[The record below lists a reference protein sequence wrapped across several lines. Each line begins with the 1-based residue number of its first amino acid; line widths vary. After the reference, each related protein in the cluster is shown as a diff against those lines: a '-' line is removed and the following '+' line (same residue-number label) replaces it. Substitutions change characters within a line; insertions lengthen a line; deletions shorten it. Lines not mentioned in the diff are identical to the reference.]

1 MSLKKPRIHRCG
13 FTNIDFRTKN
23 DFENLK
29 LYEPWKIPKDFG
41 SMGKSFYY
49 PSYSEAK
56 KIFSVS
62 KSLNKLKNIIQGSP
76 DPKAY
81 PGALYYKKNNI
92 KPNIV
97 QEFRKERVAE
107 LDESGIG
114 KEKYIGDSM
123 MISDINKY
131 RLERKNKKR
140 DINEN
145 KGLKQDNISRMEQTK
160 TQKTQK
166 NKEGPHETQLVKI
179 DAKETLDNKI
189 DLKKIQEIRFAL
201 RRRYSSRTDIRKIF
215 KEWDLNAVG
224 EITLY
229 SAHEMINRLCIPIN
243 YNETRALIA
252 SSNTRGTESLNLEE
266 FIHLIFSDNE
276 ALKVDLNKIEF
287 KDEKLFSEGI
297 ESENIKNNLQ
307 KSIIEMNKNNEILTI
322 KQFLHTRTSIINTA
336 AINNNINT
344 DQCTK
349 EQFKLLMQTLK
360 FPEKYY
366 RDILMDTLFNT
377 YLNKDGETMN
387 MTKLCEDCLNLKD
400 ENNFSQFKDRV
411 FEAFE
416 NKLDNQIKEVDE
428 TVVDL
433 KNEKDSRL
441 NLVQDLGKQIEER
454 KEIEK
459 KLKEIDEKNEK
470 EVLNPQPSTA
480 FINKVYKDHRLMYE
494 KLNQAEEAFVPKQN
508 ISLLEQYK
516 TRFNG
521 NPPHKD
527 TFYMI
532 NQDHKG
538 SSYIDEKERFNI
550 ISNNLTD
557 FIRKD
562 KEKKRLKELAKLNTI
577 RKYEKMREDACKTM
591 EKIFEQKDIACQN
604 KRTVR
609 QYEYE
614 LLNRIRNEFVE

>member
-1 MSLKKPRIHRCG
+1 MSLKKPRVHRCG
-13 FTNIDFRTKN
+13 FTNLDFRTKG
-23 DFENLK
+23 DYESLK
-29 LYEPWKIPKDFG
+29 LYEPWKIPKEFG
-41 SMGKSFYY
+41 TMGKSFYY
-49 PSYSEAK
+49 PSFSEAR

-97 QEFRKERVAE
+97 QEFRTERVAE

-123 MISDINKY
+123 MISDIRKY

-140 DINEN
+140 ENSEN
-145 KGLKQDNISRMEQTK
+145 KALKQDYITRMEK
-160 TQKTQK
+160 EKNIK
-166 NKEGPHETQLVKI
+166 NKEATQETQLVKI
-179 DAKETLDNKI
+179 EAKETLDNKI
-189 DLKKIQEIRFAL
+189 DLNKIQEIRLAL
-201 RRRYSSRTDIRKIF
+201 RRRYANRTDIRKIF

-229 SAHEMINRLCIPIN
+229 SAHDMINRLSIPIN

-276 ALKVDLNKIEF
+276 ALKVDLKKIEF

-307 KSIIEMNKNNEILTI
+307 KSIVEMNKNNEILTI
-322 KQFLHTRTSIINTA
+322 KQHLHTRTSIIELA
-336 AINNNINT
+336 AKNNNI
-344 DQCTK
+344 DLDKCSK
-349 EQFKLLMQTLK
+349 EQFRFLMQTLK

-377 YLNKDGETMN
+377 YLNPDKETMN
-387 MTKLCEDCLNLKD
+387 MGQLCEECLNMKD
-400 ENNFSQFKDRV
+400 ENNFSEFKDRV
-411 FEAFE
+411 FDFFE
-416 NKLDNQIKEVDE
+416 NKIENQLKEVDE
-428 TVVDL
+428 TVTDL
-433 KNEKDSRL
+433 KNEKEERL
-441 NLVQDLGKQIEER
+441 NLIKDLGKQIEEK

-459 KLKEIDEKNEK
+459 KLREIEEKNEK

-494 KLNQAEEAFVPKQN
+494 KLNQAEEAFVAKQN

-521 NPPHKD
+521 NPPHKN

-532 NQDHKG
+532 NQDPRG
-538 SSYIDEKERFNI
+538 SSYINEKERFNI
-550 ISNNLTD
+550 SSNNLTD

-562 KEKKRLKELAKLNTI
+562 KEKKRLKELAKLNSI
-577 RKYEKMREDACKTM
+577 RKFENMREEACKTM
-591 EKIFEQKDIACQN
+591 EKIFEQKDIAYQN

-609 QYEYE
+609 QFDYE

>member
-1 MSLKKPRIHRCG
+1 MSLKKQRIHRCG
-13 FTNIDFRTKN
+13 FTNLDFRTKG
-23 DFENLK
+23 DFESLK
-29 LYEPWKIPKDFG
+29 LYEPWKIPKEFG
-41 SMGKSFYY
+41 TMGKSFYY
-49 PSYSEAK
+49 LSFSEAR

-81 PGALYYKKNNI
+81 IGALYYKKNNI

-97 QEFRKERVAE
+97 QEFRTERVAE

-123 MISDINKY
+123 MIADINKY

-140 DINEN
+140 DVHDN
-145 KGLKQDNISRMEQTK
+145 KGLKQDYISRMEKAK
-160 TQKTQK
+160 TLK
-166 NKEGPHETQLVKI
+166 NKEATQETQLVKI
-179 DAKETLDNKI
+179 EAQETLDNKI
-189 DLKKIQEIRFAL
+189 DLKKIQEIRLAL
-201 RRRYSSRTDIRKIF
+201 RRRYANRTDIRKIF

-229 SAHEMINRLCIPIN
+229 SAHDMINRLSIPIN

-252 SSNTRGTESLNLEE
+252 SSNTRGTETLNLEE
-266 FIHLIFSDNE
+266 FMHLIFSDNE
-276 ALKVDLNKIEF
+276 ALKVDLKKIEF

-297 ESENIKNNLQ
+297 ESENMKNNLQ
-307 KSIIEMNKNNEILTI
+307 KSIVEMNKNNEIVTI
-322 KQFLHTRTSIINTA
+322 KQHLHSRTSIIDLA
-336 AINNNINT
+336 AKNNKIDT
-344 DQCTK
+344 EKCSK
-349 EQFKLLMQTLK
+349 EQFKFLMQTLK

-387 MTKLCEDCLNLKD
+387 MMKLCEDCINIKD
-400 ENNFSQFKDRV
+400 ENNFSEFKDKV
-411 FEAFE
+411 FNCFQ
-416 NKLDNQIKEVDE
+416 NKIEIQLKEVDDS
-428 TVVDL
+428 VIGL
-433 KNEKDSRL
+433 KTEKDTRL
-441 NLVQDLGKQIEER
+441 NLVIDLGKQIEER

-459 KLKEIDEKNEK
+459 ELREFDEKNEK

-480 FINKVYKDHRLMYE
+480 FIKKIYKDHRLMYE
-494 KLNQAEEAFVPKQN
+494 RLNQAEEAFIAKQN
-508 ISLLEQYK
+508 ISLLDQYK

-532 NQDHKG
+532 NQDPKG
-538 SSYIDEKERFNI
+538 SSYINEKERFDV
-550 ISNNLTD
+550 STNLAD
-557 FIRKD
+557 FIRREQEQKKLKD
-562 KEKKRLKELAKLNTI
+562 LARLKSI
-577 RKYEKMREDACKTM
+577 RKFENMRQEACKTM

-604 KRTVR
+604 KRTAR
-609 QYEYE
+609 MYNYE

>member
-13 FTNIDFRTKN
+13 FTNLDFRTKG
-23 DFENLK
+23 DFESLK
-29 LYEPWKIPKDFG
+29 LYEPWQIPKEFG
-41 SMGKSFYY
+41 TMGKSFYY
-49 PSYSEAK
+49 PSFSEAR

-97 QEFRKERVAE
+97 QEFRTDRVAE

-123 MISDINKY
+123 MIADINKY

-140 DINEN
+140 DLHEN
-145 KGLKQDNISRMEQTK
+145 KLQKQDYLSRIEKAKNI
-160 TQKTQK
+160 K
-166 NKEGPHETQLVKI
+166 NKEATQETQLVKI
-179 DAKETLDNKI
+179 EAKETLDNKI
-189 DLKKIQEIRFAL
+189 DLKKIQEIRLAL
-201 RRRYSSRTDIRKIF
+201 RRRYANRTDIRKIF

-229 SAHEMINRLCIPIN
+229 SAHDMINRLSIPIN

-266 FIHLIFSDNE
+266 FMHLIFSDNE

-307 KSIIEMNKNNEILTI
+307 KSIVEMNKNNEILTI
-322 KQFLHTRTSIINTA
+322 KQFLHTRTSIIDLA
-336 AINNNINT
+336 AKNNKIDT
-344 DQCTK
+344 DKCSK
-349 EQFKLLMQTLK
+349 EQFKYLMQTLK

-377 YLNKDGETMN
+377 YLNKDRETMN
-387 MTKLCEDCLNLKD
+387 MTKLCEDCLNIKD
-400 ENNFSQFKDRV
+400 ENNFSEFKDRV
-411 FEAFE
+411 FDYFDKKIE
-416 NKLDNQIKEVDE
+416 NQVKEVDE
-428 TVVDL
+428 TVLDL
-433 KNEKDSRL
+433 KKEKEERL
-441 NLVQDLGKQIEER
+441 NLVKYLGTQIEER

-459 KLKEIDEKNEK
+459 KLREIEEKNEK
-470 EVLNPQPSTA
+470 KVLNPQPSTA
-480 FINKVYKDHRLMYE
+480 FIKKVFQDHRLMYE
-494 KLNQAEEAFVPKQN
+494 RLNQAEEAFVAKQN
-508 ISLLEQYK
+508 ISLLDQYK

-532 NQDHKG
+532 NQDPRG

-550 ISNNLTD
+550 STTNLTD

-562 KEKKRLKELAKLNTI
+562 KEKKRLKELAKLSSI
-577 RKYEKMREDACKTM
+577 RKFENMREEACKTM
-591 EKIFEQKDIACQN
+591 EKIFEQKDISCQN
-604 KRTVR
+604 KKTERIFN
-609 QYEYE
+609 YE

>member
-1 MSLKKPRIHRCG
+1 MSLKKPRIHQCG
-13 FTNIDFRTKN
+13 FTNIDFRTKG
-23 DFENLK
+23 DFESLK
-29 LYEPWKIPKDFG
+29 LYEPWKVLKDFG
-41 SMGKSFYY
+41 TMGKSFYY
-49 PSYSEAK
+49 PSYSDAK

-81 PGALYYKKNNI
+81 PGCLYYKKNNI
-92 KPNIV
+92 KPNII
-97 QEFRKERVAE
+97 QEFRTERVAE

-123 MISDINKY
+123 MISDIKKY
-131 RLERKNKKR
+131 RLERKNKKSN
-140 DINEN
+140 INE
-145 KGLKQDNISRMEQTK
+145 KKERKQEYISRMEKAK
-160 TQKTQK
+160 TLK
-166 NKEGPHETQLVKI
+166 NKEAIQETQLVKI
-179 DAKETLDNKI
+179 EAKETLDNKI
-189 DLKKIQEIRFAL
+189 DLKKIQEIRLAL
-201 RRRYSSRTDIRKIF
+201 RRRYANRTDFRKIF

-229 SAHEMINRLCIPIN
+229 SAHDMINRLSVPIN

-276 ALKVDLNKIEF
+276 ALKVDLNKLEF
-287 KDEKLFSEGI
+287 KDEKLYSEGI
-297 ESENIKNNLQ
+297 EAENMKNILQ
-307 KSIIEMNKNNEILTI
+307 KSIVEMNKNNEILTI
-322 KQFLHTRTSIINTA
+322 KQQLHTRTSIINLA

-344 DQCTK
+344 DKCTK
-349 EQFKLLMQTLK
+349 DQFKFLMQTLK

-387 MTKLCEDCLNLKD
+387 MTKLCEDCLNIKE
-400 ENNFSQFKDRV
+400 ENNFTEFKDR
-411 FEAFE
+411 FFDHFE
-416 NKLDNQIKEVDE
+416 NKIENQLKEVDE
-428 TVVDL
+428 TVTNL
-433 KNEKDSRL
+433 KNEKDARL
-441 NLVQDLGKQIEER
+441 NLVDDLGKQIEER

-480 FINKVYKDHRLMYE
+480 FIKKVYKDHRLMYE
-494 KLNQAEEAFVPKQN
+494 RLNKAEEAFMPKQN
-508 ISLLEQYK
+508 IALLDQYK

-532 NQDHKG
+532 NQDPRG

-550 ISNNLTD
+550 SSNLAD
-557 FIRKD
+557 FIQKD
-562 KEKKRLKELAKLNTI
+562 KEKKRLKELAKLNSI
-577 RKYEKMREDACKTM
+577 RKFETMREEACKTM

-609 QYEYE
+609 QYDYE

>member
-1 MSLKKPRIHRCG
+1 MSLKLQRVHRCG
-13 FTNIDFRTKN
+13 YSNIDFRSKG
-23 DFENLK
+23 DFESLK
-29 LYEPWKIPKDFG
+29 LYEPWQIPKEFG
-41 SMGKSFYY
+41 TMGKSSYY
-49 PSYSEAK
+49 PSYSQAK

-62 KSLNKLKNIIQGSP
+62 KSVNKLKNIVQGSP
-76 DPKAY
+76 DPKSY
-81 PGALYYKKNNI
+81 PGVLYYKKNNI

-97 QEFRKERVAE
+97 QEFRTERVAE

-123 MISDINKY
+123 MISDIRKY

-140 DINEN
+140 ENSEN
-145 KGLKQDNISRMEQTK
+145 KALKQDYITRMEK
-160 TQKTQK
+160 EKNIK
-166 NKEGPHETQLVKI
+166 NKEAPQETQLVKI
-179 DAKETLDNKI
+179 EAKETLDNKI
-189 DLKKIQEIRFAL
+189 DLKKIQEIRLAL
-201 RRRYSSRTDIRKIF
+201 RRRYASRTDIRKIF

-229 SAHEMINRLCIPIN
+229 SAHDMINRLSIPIN

-276 ALKVDLNKIEF
+276 ALKVDLKKIEF

-307 KSIIEMNKNNEILTI
+307 KSIVEMNKNNEILTI
-322 KQFLHTRTSIINTA
+322 KQHLHTRTSIIELA
-336 AINNNINT
+336 AKNNNIDLDKCN
-344 DQCTK
+344 K
-349 EQFKLLMQTLK
+349 EQFRFLMQTLK

-377 YLNKDGETMN
+377 YLNPDNETMN
-387 MTKLCEDCLNLKD
+387 MGKLCEECLNIKD
-400 ENNFSQFKDRV
+400 ENNFSEFKDRV
-411 FEAFE
+411 FDFFE
-416 NKLDNQIKEVDE
+416 NKIENQLKEVDE
-428 TVVDL
+428 TVTDL
-433 KNEKDSRL
+433 KNEKDARL
-441 NLVQDLGKQIEER
+441 NLIKDLGKQIEEK

-459 KLKEIDEKNEK
+459 KLREIEEKNEK

-494 KLNQAEEAFVPKQN
+494 KLNQAEEAFVAKQN

-521 NPPHKD
+521 NPPHKN

-532 NQDHKG
+532 NQDPRG

-550 ISNNLTD
+550 SSNNLTD

-562 KEKKRLKELAKLNTI
+562 KEKKRLKELAKLNSI
-577 RKYEKMREDACKTM
+577 RKFENMREKACKTM
-591 EKIFEQKDIACQN
+591 EKIFEQKDISTQN

-609 QYEYE
+609 KFEYE